1 MKKVDVSSMFLVPKN
16 VYTSMLSHI
25 HEDDIRE
32 DIKSLNQKRD
42 DGNYIEKAIDFN
54 KQQERQKNQAFIKPN
69 LNNETIGT
77 HTNTNNDTIRTVN
90 HNQSATN
97 TEGTFT
103 PSINETIKA
112 VSSTP
117 IRSQAASIV
126 ASTPKKPALNV
137 PMLSIKESLFQ
148 TDENGK
154 FTCLFH
160 NEKFPTQ
167 NSLREHYI
175 NKHETNMTR
184 FELSSLSDKTPE
196 NSSIQD
202 SQFYTPSNVSLKNTG
217 AISKQTEDKKD
228 DKSSTSS
235 LEASFAEEKNSNKR
249 LSASKNLNKRLSAS
263 LPDVSIT
270 DSGIRKSKRERKPK
284 YDENEYEL
292 PSYARNKSSKKQYD
306 KGTSQIFKEKNKK
319 EK

>member
-1 MKKVDVSSMFLVPKN
+1 
-16 VYTSMLSHI
+16 MLSHI

-77 HTNTNNDTIRTVN
+77 NTNTNNATIRTDN

-97 TEGTFT
+97 TEGTFA
-103 PSINETIKA
+103 PSMNETIKA

-126 ASTPKKPALNV
+126 ASTPKKPALNA

-148 TDENGK
+148 ADKNGK

-167 NSLREHYI
+167 DSLREHYI

-196 NSSIQD
+196 NSPIQD
-202 SQFYTPSNVSLKNTG
+202 SQFYTPSNISLKNTG
-217 AISKQTEDKKD
+217 AISKQTVAREDD
-228 DKSSTSS
+228 QSSTSS
-235 LEASFAEEKNSNKR
+235 LEASFADK
-249 LSASKNLNKRLSAS
+249 KNLNKRSSAS
-263 LPDVSIT
+263 LPDVSLT

-319 EK
+319 ENK